1 MILQEIRKSR
11 AAAVSATI
19 THLLAWAAFLW
30 LALWPHSYQGISAA
44 AVSVDGGGATT
55 TEVAR
60 YSASLTEVSGYG
72 YWVLLPLSAPV
83 LITGLVLLS
92 LLIWKGK
99 GGRAGNTL
107 ILGGLAVV
115 LLIFSVLWLP
125 SIGPFYLPAAIASI
139 VTAIIFGF
147 RPGLPRPNDA

>member
-1 MILQEIRKSR
+1 MVLQQLKRSR

-30 LALWPHSYQGISAA
+30 LALWPFSYQGISAA

-60 YSASLTEVSGYG
+60 YSASLTEVNG

-83 LITGLVLLS
+83 LVTGLALMS
-92 LLIWKGK
+92 LLIWKGN
-99 GGRAGNTL
+99 GGRAANTL
-107 ILGGLAVV
+107 ILGGLSVV
-115 LLIFSVLWLP
+115 LLIFSVLGLL
-125 SIGPFYLPAAIASI
+125 SIGLFYLPVAIGSI
-139 VTAIIFGF
+139 MTTIIFGF
-147 RPGLPRPNDA
+147 RPGLPRPNDE

>member
-1 MILQEIRKSR
+1 MILQELRKSR

-19 THLLAWAAFLW
+19 THILAWAAFLW
-30 LALWPHSYQGISAA
+30 LALWPYSYQGISAA

-60 YSASLTEVSGYG
+60 YSASLTEVNG

-83 LITGLVLLS
+83 LITGLALLS
-92 LLIWKGK
+92 LLIWKGT

-115 LLIFSVLWLP
+115 LLIFSVLGLL
-125 SIGPFYLPAAIASI
+125 SLGLFYLPSALASI

>member
-1 MILQEIRKSR
+1 MILQEIKKSR

-30 LALWPHSYQGISAA
+30 LALWPYSYQGISAA

-55 TEVAR
+55 TEVVR
-60 YSASLTEVSGYG
+60 YSASLTEVNG

-83 LITGLVLLS
+83 LVTALALLS
-92 LLIWKGK
+92 LLTWKGK
-99 GGRAGNTL
+99 GGRVGNTL

-115 LLIFSVLWLP
+115 LLIFSVLGLL
-125 SIGPFYLPAAIASI
+125 SIGLFYLPAAIASLM
-139 VTAIIFGF
+139 TAIIFGF
-147 RPGLPRPNDA
+147 RPGLPRLNDE